1 MADVS
6 PLIDEINFIFSN
18 MKLFRIKS
26 CCSQISGN
34 RCETLILYKP
44 KIKIAY
50 DLKNQILKLEQTML
64 SLGTSYFILKFHV
77 ILLSCDLKNA
87 MPVVPYDLS
96 SLG

>member
-18 MKLFRIKS
+18 MKLLRIKS

-77 ILLSCDLKNA
+77 ILIKL
-87 MPVVPYDLS
+87 
-96 SLG
+96 